1 MWSSTRDGVALDDR
15 QPVGFDPATTV
26 SVSRLDDEYDGYVL
40 IEVDPR
46 LLNWLLK
53 GSEHAHWSDA
63 KIGSHLGIAK
73 QPDIYERQLYNCL
86 GSFHA

>member
-1 MWSSTRDGVALDDR
+1 MSLLGDEYVELTFDGEGYELVRSPDLDDY
-15 QPVGFDPATTV
+15 
-26 SVSRLDDEYDGYVL
+26 EGYVRV
-40 IEVDPR
+40 EVDPR
-46 LLNWLLK
+46 LLNWLLQ
-53 GSEHAHWSDA
+53 GTEQAHWSDT